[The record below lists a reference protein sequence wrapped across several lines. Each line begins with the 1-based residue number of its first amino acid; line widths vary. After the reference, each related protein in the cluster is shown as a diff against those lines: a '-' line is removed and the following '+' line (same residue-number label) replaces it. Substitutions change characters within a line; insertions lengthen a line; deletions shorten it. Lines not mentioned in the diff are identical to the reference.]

1 MKLCGAV
8 VLALVLLTGC
18 GGNSETAELQGL
30 PRPQRLQQLKKLAAQ
45 NPTSKELQQQ
55 LGDTALEEGDAKA
68 ALAAFEK
75 SGDAKGAAV
84 AKLWTDPAQFPAPQG
99 SAQELYAAAM
109 ATQLSVDSPYSVR
122 ANMLNQLNRAGR
134 LFFEAGN
141 LEAAGACVQ
150 RAKPIVAVLLQ
161 LPEPS
166 LYTMHLAAEYDNL
179 YGDML
184 FRNRHWGNAREF
196 FQNNVMRFRNW
207 NPPNDYTKQ
216 RLDEARRKVAECEK
230 KMLP

>member
-1 MKLCGAV
+1 MKRYAATAV
-8 VLALVLLTGC
+8 ALLLLAAC
-18 GGNSETAELQGL
+18 GGDSSSNELRGL
-30 PRPQRLQQLKKLAAQ
+30 SRPQRLQQLKKLAAE
-45 NPTSKELQQQ
+45 NPGSKELQQQ

-75 SGDAKGAAV
+75 TGDAKGAAV
-84 AKLWTDPAQFPAPQG
+84 ARLWTDPAQFPTPQG

-109 ATQLSVDSPYSVR
+109 ATQLSVDSPFSVR

-141 LEAAGACVQ
+141 MDAAGNCVQ

-166 LYTMHLAAEYDNL
+166 LYAMHLAADYDNL

-184 FRNRHWGNAREF
+184 FRNHHWGNAREF

-216 RLDEARRKVAECEK
+216 RVEEARRKVAECEK

>member
-1 MKLCGAV
+1 MRAAF
-8 VLALVLLTGC
+8 VLAFLVLLAGC
-18 GGNSETAELQGL
+18 GSGSGTEDLQGL

-45 NPTSKELQQQ
+45 NPGSKEVQQQ

-75 SGDAKGAAV
+75 TGDAKGAAV
-84 AKLWTDPAQFPAPQG
+84 AKLWTDPAQFPTPQG
-99 SAQELYAAAM
+99 SPQELYAAAM
-109 ATQLSVDSPYSVR
+109 ATQLAVDSPFSVR
-122 ANMLNQLNRAGR
+122 SNMLNQLNRAGR
-134 LFFEAGN
+134 LFFDAGN

-166 LYTMHLAAEYDNL
+166 LYAMHLAAEYDNL

-184 FRNRHWGNAREF
+184 FKNRHWGNAREF
-196 FQNNVMRFRNW
+196 FQNNVMRFRSW
-207 NPPNDYTKQ
+207 DPPNEYTKG
-216 RLDEARRKVAECEK
+216 RLEEARRKVAECEK
-230 KMLP
+230 RMLP

>member
-1 MKLCGAV
+1 MRALGALFALCV
-8 VLALVLLTGC
+8 VLSGC
-18 GGNSETAELQGL
+18 GSSSEISELQGL
-30 PRPQRLQQLKKLAAQ
+30 PRPQRLQKLKKLAAQ
-45 NPTSKELQQQ
+45 SPASKELQQQ

-68 ALAAFEK
+68 ALAAYAV
-75 SGDAKGAAV
+75 SGDEKGAAV
-84 AKLWTDPAQFPAPQG
+84 AKLWTDPAQFPTPQG
-99 SAQELYAAAM
+99 TAQELYAAAM

-141 LEAAGACVQ
+141 MEAAGACVQ
-150 RAKPIVAVLLQ
+150 RAKPIVALLLQ
-161 LPEPS
+161 LPEPA
-166 LYTMHLAAEYDNL
+166 LYTLHLAADYDNL